1 MTPTVSIRKALRD
14 PSLLG
19 NVLAGETWRAWR
31 VLLIASLG
39 EALDD
44 TERAIFAK
52 LTGRNREP
60 GQRIEEAAFI
70 VGRRGGKSRTMA
82 TLAAY
87 LGGLCKHPLVRGEK
101 GVLLCVA
108 PDQRQAGIVLD
119 YATAAFEQSPVLRQ
133 LIRNRTVDTLE
144 LTNGISV
151 EVRASSFRR
160 LRGPTYVA
168 VICDEAAFWFSDE
181 LAANTDAEIVNA
193 CRPGLATTGGPLVIA
208 SSPYSKMGLVWDLHR
223 QHYGSQGDPLILVA
237 QGASRELNPSLS
249 EAIVARALARDEA
262 SARAEYLGQ
271 FRDDIAAFIDRD
283 RVLACVEP
291 GVFERP
297 PVKGTRSFS
306 FTDPS
311 GGSSDSMCAAVG
323 FMDGD
328 LLVVSAIREIKAP
341 FDPESATEEIAQMLV
356 LYKIDKT
363 VGDRYSG
370 QWCAQAFEKRGIKY
384 EHAEL
389 NRSQLYLELLPRVN
403 AKTIRLLDHSRA
415 INQICMLQRRT
426 TRGRNDTIDH
436 PDGAHDDIANAIA
449 GLCGLASAKRSSY
462 DSSLDWVGGP
472 APGKE
477 EEAIAAG
484 VIPPPRVDPRLGLSP
499 SPRRR
504 WDHDRG
510 WH

>member
-1 MTPTVSIRKALRD
+1 MTPTVNIRKALKD

-31 VLLIASLG
+31 VLLVASMG

-44 TERAIFAK
+44 IERAIFKK
-52 LTGRNREP
+52 LTGRDREP
-60 GQRIEEAAFI
+60 RQRIEEAAFI
-70 VGRRGGKSRTMA
+70 VGRRGGKSRAMA

-87 LGGLCKHPLVRGEK
+87 LGGLCKHPLVRGER
-101 GVLLCVA
+101 GIVLCIA

-193 CRPGLATTGGPLVIA
+193 CRPGLATTGGPLIIA
-208 SSPYSKMGLVWDLHR
+208 SSPYSKMGLVWELHR
-223 QHYGSQGDPLILVA
+223 QHYGPAGDPLILVA

-249 EAIVARALARDEA
+249 EAVVARALARDEA

-271 FRDDIAAFIDRD
+271 FRDDIAAFIDRE

-291 GVFERP
+291 GVFERA
-297 PVKGTRSFS
+297 PVKGVRYIS

-311 GGSSDSMCAAVG
+311 GGSSDSMVCAVG
-323 FMDGD
+323 HLDDDM
-328 LLVVSAIREIKAP
+328 LVVDCVREIKAP
-341 FDPESATEEIAQMLV
+341 FDPESATEEISQLLA
-356 LYKIDKT
+356 LYKIDET
-363 VGDRYSG
+363 TGDRYSG
-370 QWCAQAFEKRGIKY
+370 QWCAQAFEKRGVRY
-384 EHAEL
+384 EHAEQSC
-389 NRSQLYLELLPRVN
+389 SQLYLEMLPRVN
-403 AKTIRLLDHSRA
+403 AKTIRLLDHPRA
-415 INQICMLQRRT
+415 INQICILERRT
-426 TRGRNDTIDH
+426 TRGRGDVIDH
-436 PDGAHDDIANAIA
+436 PSGAHDDIANAIA

-462 DSSLDWVGGP
+462 VSDLSWVGGP
-472 APGKE
+472 GLDGDWGWVA
-477 EEAIAAG
+477 
-484 VIPPPRVDPRLGLSP
+484 PPPTVDVHKQLIEQAAR
-499 SPRRR
+499 RRR
-504 WDHDRG
+504 WDHGRG

>member
-1 MTPTVSIRKALRD
+1 MTPTVSIRKALKD

-19 NVLAGETWRAWR
+19 NVLAGDSWRAWR
-31 VLLIASLG
+31 VLLVASMG
-39 EALDD
+39 ERLDD
-44 TERAIFAK
+44 TERAIFLK
-52 LTGRNREP
+52 LTGRDHEP

-70 VGRRGGKSRTMA
+70 VGRRGGKSRAMA

-108 PDQRQAGIVLD
+108 PDLRQAAIVLD

-168 VICDEAAFWFSDE
+168 AICDEAAFWFSDE

-223 QHYGSQGDPLILVA
+223 QHYGPDGDPLILLA

-249 EAIVARALARDEA
+249 EAVVARALARDAA

-271 FRDDIAAFIDRD
+271 FRDDIAAFIDRE
-283 RVLACVEP
+283 RVLACVEH

-297 PVKGTRSFS
+297 PVKGVRYIS

-311 GGSSDSMCAAVG
+311 GGSSDSMVCAVG
-323 FMDGD
+323 HLDDDM
-328 LLVVSAIREIKAP
+328 LVVDCVREITAP
-341 FDPESATEEIAQMLV
+341 FDPESATEEIAQMLAP
-356 LYKIDKT
+356 YKVDKT
-363 VGDRYSG
+363 TADRYSG

-384 EHAEL
+384 EHAEQ
-389 NRSQLYLELLPRVN
+389 NCSQLYLEMLPRVN
-403 AKTIRLLDHSRA
+403 AKTIRLLDHPRA
-415 INQICMLQRRT
+415 INQICLLERRT
-426 TRGRNDTIDH
+426 TRGRGDVIDH
-436 PDGAHDDIANAIA
+436 PIGAHDDIANAIA

-462 DSSLDWVGGP
+462 DSTLDWVGGP
-472 APGKE
+472 G
-477 EEAIAAG
+477 IDG
-484 VIPPPRVDPRLGLSP
+484 DYGWVIPPPTVDVRKKLIEQAAR
-499 SPRRR
+499 RRR
-504 WDHDRG
+504 WDPQRG

>member
-1 MTPTVSIRKALRD
+1 MTPTVSIRKALKD

-19 NVLAGETWRAWR
+19 NVLAGDSWRAWR
-31 VLLIASLG
+31 VLLVASMG
-39 EALDD
+39 ERLDD
-44 TERAIFAK
+44 TERAIFLK
-52 LTGRNREP
+52 LTGRDHEP

-70 VGRRGGKSRTMA
+70 VGRRGGKSRAMA

-108 PDQRQAGIVLD
+108 PDLRQAAIVLD

-168 VICDEAAFWFSDE
+168 AICDEAAFWFSDE

-223 QHYGSQGDPLILVA
+223 QHYGPDGDPLILLA

-249 EAIVARALARDEA
+249 EAVVSRALARDEA

-271 FRDDIAAFIDRD
+271 FRDDIVAFIDRE
-283 RVLACVEP
+283 RVLACIEP

-297 PVKGTRSFS
+297 PVKGVRYMS

-311 GGSSDSMCAAVG
+311 GGSSDSMVCAVG
-323 FMDGD
+323 HLDDD
-328 LLVVSAIREIKAP
+328 LLVVDCVREIKAP
-341 FDPESATEEIAQMLV
+341 FDPESATEEIAQLLA
-356 LYKIDKT
+356 LYKIDQT
-363 VGDRYSG
+363 TGDRYSG
-370 QWCAQAFEKRGIKY
+370 QWCAQAFEKRGVKY
-384 EHAEL
+384 EHAEQSC
-389 NRSQLYLELLPRVN
+389 SQLYLEMLPRVN
-403 AKTIRLLDHSRA
+403 ARTIRLLDHPRA
-415 INQICMLQRRT
+415 INQICILERRT
-426 TRGRNDTIDH
+426 TRGRGDVIDH
-436 PDGAHDDIANAIA
+436 PTGAHDDIANAIA

-462 DSSLDWVGGP
+462 RSNLDWVGGP
-472 APGKE
+472 G
-477 EEAIAAG
+477 IDG
-484 VIPPPRVDPRLGLSP
+484 DWGWVIPPPTVDVRKQLIEQAAR
-499 SPRRR
+499 RRR
-504 WDHDRG
+504 WDPQRG